1 MKDWTRMKMT
11 GKDFNI
17 SNLRKQANNAK
28 ESLKGNFLKEKLE
41 SGFKCVE
48 FPVTGEAARRK
59 WRVELA
65 LDQHEKGR
73 WEVAV
78 TISATEKSTVTV
90 VVVSF
95 HHSFSSFYM
104 KHWAMDILSE
114 RFGGI
119 PRTPQRHWVK
129 PPSTAFFIHSLS
141 CTQQKFF

>member
-59 WRVELA
+59 
-65 LDQHEKGR
+65 
-73 WEVAV
+73 
-78 TISATEKSTVTV
+78 
-90 VVVSF
+90 
-95 HHSFSSFYM
+95 
-104 KHWAMDILSE
+104 
-114 RFGGI
+114 
-119 PRTPQRHWVK
+119 
-129 PPSTAFFIHSLS
+129 
-141 CTQQKFF
+141 